1 MPDVGLR
8 FDLSAWRKG
17 IRDAEKIVKDG
28 LQGKPLK
35 HFDRQVKNS
44 TAGAKKEFGGLGGFI
59 SRTLLKAFAPLLGL
73 LAIGAIFSKIKQAI
87 GESLKAFRD
96 YSDSVTQLRAAL
108 GTLGADVNMDAAVGQ
123 VRELGNQLRM
133 ALGVT
138 GAEVNRAFSDF
149 ITRGFDTRQARQLTI
164 LAANYAKKTGKPLA
178 DIAKKI
184 ADAAN
189 GSVDAIKD
197 LGVQVSATGDKV
209 RDSMA
214 AVAALKGAF
223 GEIGTDLANPSERL
237 AAAWNALAVAFG
249 ERIAPILEP
258 VIQGF
263 ADFVTGLTQTE
274 RGAVILD
281 RIAQTLGTIVN
292 WLFKAIETWVNW
304 EELLFNFE
312 RVIWATM
319 RKLAADLLKL
329 VFDTISKLPGSDYIF
344 EKLGFDPKTAGAGFA
359 EAAAAAKKEMETA
372 QERATKSLN
381 GMFGGEGGNLT
392 GGIRE
397 MMEAGKRAR
406 EEAARALREEMS
418 ATRDKTFA
426 GRVAYD
432 AEAAKKKQGA
442 VNETAVSNQARRVA
456 ADAGPGT
463 RVTLVVQPRGR
474 DRLRKLRP
482 AW

>member
-35 HFDRQVKNS
+35 AFDRQVKTS
-44 TAGAKKEFGGLGGFI
+44 TTAAKREFGGLGGFI
-59 SRTLLKAFAPLLGL
+59 SRTLLRALAPLLGL
-73 LAIGAIFSKIKQAI
+73 LAVGAIFSKIKSAI
-87 GESLKAFRD
+87 GESLKAFRE
-96 YSDSVTQLRAAL
+96 YSDSVTTLRAAL
-108 GTLGADVNMDAAVGQ
+108 STLGDGVNLEAATAS
-123 VRELGNQLRM
+123 VRALGDQLRL

-138 GAEVNRAFSDF
+138 GAEVNRAYSAF

-164 LAANYAKKTGKPLA
+164 LAANYTRQTGKPLA
-178 DIAKKI
+178 DVSKKI

-197 LGVQVSATGDKV
+197 LNVQVSVTGNKIADA
-209 RDSMA
+209 MA
-214 AVAALKGAF
+214 AVTALKSSYGD
-223 GEIGTDLANPSERL
+223 IGSDLVNPSERL

-249 ERIAPILEP
+249 ERIAPVLEP

-274 RGAVILD
+274 RGAVVLD

-292 WLFKAIETWVNW
+292 WIFKIIETWVNW

-312 RVIWATM
+312 RAVWATM
-319 RKLAADLLKL
+319 KKLAADILKL

-359 EAAAAAKKEMETA
+359 EAAAVAKREMQVA
-372 QERATKSLN
+372 QDRATKSWN

-397 MMEAGKRAR
+397 ITELGKRAR
-406 EEAARALREEMS
+406 EEAGRALREEMS
-418 ATRDKTFA
+418 ATRDEAFA
-426 GRVAYD
+426 GRVAMD
-432 AEAAKKKQGA
+432 QEALKTKAPAASGA
-442 VNETAVSNQARRVA
+442 VADQVKRVS